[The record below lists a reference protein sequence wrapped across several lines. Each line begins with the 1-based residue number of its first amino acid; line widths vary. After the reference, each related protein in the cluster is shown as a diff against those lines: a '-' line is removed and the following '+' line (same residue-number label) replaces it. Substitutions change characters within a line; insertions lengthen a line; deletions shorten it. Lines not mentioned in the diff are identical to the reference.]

1 LWKFGDRKPLKS
13 AMQLISG
20 GIPAMTQ
27 AAAEP
32 KDEGH
37 EVTKSEAVVQAQLRL
52 VVAVLK
58 MVRDLLPRML
68 AALPLS
74 AQELNPQA
82 DLDPEPDVTS
92 EVRRVI
98 ECVLTDCLDPALTDL
113 SAAAEYRPASAPA
126 AKDSGLQCP
135 E

>member
-1 LWKFGDRKPLKS
+1 
-13 AMQLISG
+13 
-20 GIPAMTQ
+20 MTQ
-27 AAAEP
+27 AAAAP
-32 KDEGH
+32 KDESH
-37 EVTKSEAVVQAQLRL
+37 QLTEDEIVVQAQLRL

-58 MVRDLLPRML
+58 MARDVLPRML

-82 DLDPEPDVTS
+82 DLDAEPDITS

-98 ECVLTDCLDPALTDL
+98 ECVLRDCLDPAIKDL
-113 SAAAEYRPASAPA
+113 SAAAEYRPASAPEA
-126 AKDSGLQCP
+126 TDPALQCP